1 MKSIK
6 SKLVIYFTCLIILS
20 SSILGFLLIN
30 RSRNVIIGQA
40 DYGHPNVPLTPSYV
54 PASDRVLTTQCQPMY
69 QPLNPFSLI
78 TLLSQRVCYI

>member
-40 DYGHPNVPLTPSYV
+40 DEALEV
-54 PASDRVLTTQCQPMY
+54 
-69 QPLNPFSLI
+69 
-78 TLLSQRVCYI
+78 